1 MKTFVT
7 SDLHWSHANI
17 LKFNPA
23 TRQFRDVE
31 HMNAEMIR
39 MWNEKVGR
47 DDLTYI
53 LGDVAFCNATKATA
67 IVRSLNGRKIL
78 IQGNHDKKLVADS
91 KFRACFEEIHIYHE
105 VNHDGV
111 KVCMFHYPIAE
122 WNQCHRGAVH
132 LHGHLHGAPS
142 GIEQWRALDA
152 GMDATGEIA
161 VELSE
166 MIRRAIVKPARGHG
180 SYTGGDV

>member
-7 SDLHWSHANI
+7 SDLHFDHKNI

-23 TRQFRDVE
+23 TRPFRDME

-39 MWNEKVGR
+39 EWNERVAA
-47 DDLTYI
+47 DDLVYI
-53 LGDVAFCNATKATA
+53 LGDVAFCNPSKATA

-78 IQGNHDKKLVADS
+78 IQGNHDKKLVADAN
-91 KFRACFEEIHIYHE
+91 FRACFEEIHVYHE
-105 VNHDGV
+105 VNCNGV
-111 KVCMFHYPIAE
+111 KVCFFHYPIAE
-122 WNQCHRGAVH
+122 WNQCHRGSVH

-152 GMDATGEIA
+152 GMDATGEIV
-161 VELSE
+161 VELGE
-166 MIRRAIVKPARGHG
+166 MVRRASQKPARGHG
-180 SYTGGDV
+180 SFPGGDV